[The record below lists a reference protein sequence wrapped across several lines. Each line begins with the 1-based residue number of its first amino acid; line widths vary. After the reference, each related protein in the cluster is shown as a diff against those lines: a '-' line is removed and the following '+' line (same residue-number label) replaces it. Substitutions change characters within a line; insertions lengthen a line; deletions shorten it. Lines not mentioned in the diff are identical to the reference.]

1 MPQTNRRSFL
11 KKLGGTAAAVSIAPL
26 FDPLYAEEL
35 KNAVNKISHLPP
47 DEAAKDE
54 DFWRF
59 IQQSYTVSASIIN
72 LNNGGVSPQ
81 PKVVQE
87 AFERFNRLSNEAPSY
102 YMWRVLDKG
111 REPLREKLA
120 GLAGCSPE
128 EIAINR
134 NTTEALETIIFG
146 MRLKAGDEVVLT
158 KFDYPNMI
166 NSWKQREKRDGIV
179 LKFIDLDL
187 PMEDEKEIVRTFE
200 KAFTSKTKVVL
211 ITHVIN
217 WTGQILPARAIADA
231 AHKRGI
237 EVIVDAAHS
246 FAHIDYK
253 ISDLDCDY
261 LGTSLHKWLC
271 APFGS
276 GFVYIKKEKIK
287 NMWTMF
293 SNDDPNSED
302 IRKFEALGTRSFP
315 TEQAIGN
322 AINFHTMIGS
332 KRKEARL
339 RYLKNYWAERVA
351 KLPKVKL
358 HTSLKPEFSCALT
371 TFSIEGYTPVEID
384 KHLFGKYKIHTT
396 NINREHV
403 QGVRVTPHVYTT
415 LYDLDRLIKA
425 IEELAIN

>member
-1 MPQTNRRSFL
+1 MSQTNRRSFL
-11 KKLGGTAAAVSIAPL
+11 KKLGGTAAAFSIAPF
-26 FDPLYAEEL
+26 FDPIYAEEL
-35 KNAVNKISHLPP
+35 KSAINKISHLPP
-47 DEAAKDE
+47 AEAAKDE

-81 PKVVQE
+81 PKVVQD
-87 AFERFNRLSNEAPSY
+87 AFERFNRLCNEAPSY

-146 MRLKAGDEVVLT
+146 LRLKAGDEVVLT
-158 KFDYPNMI
+158 NFDYPNMI

-187 PMEDEKEIVRTFE
+187 PVEDEKDIVKTFE

-211 ITHVIN
+211 ITHIIN

-253 ISDLDCDY
+253 ISDLNCDY

-271 APFGS
+271 APFGT
-276 GFVYIKKEKIK
+276 GFIYVKKEKIK

-293 SNDDPNSED
+293 SNDDPNSDD
-302 IRKFEALGTRSFP
+302 IRKFEALGTRSFAI
-315 TEQAIGN
+315 EQAIGN

-332 KRKEARL
+332 KRKEERL
-339 RYLKNYWAERVA
+339 RYLKNYWAEKVV

-371 TFSIEGYTPVEID
+371 TFSIEGYTPAEID

-403 QGVRVTPHVYTT
+403 HGVRVTPHVYTT